1 MRVNELR
8 HTIGASSLGHLSG
21 ETIHPHT
28 KGNEMSKKD
37 ETQAIELTHD
47 KIVQIVSELENG
59 LKTIDETNL
68 KTKDEIKRLKDARRV
83 VSKSVFQRVPM
94 ASFMIAEGV
103 QKGITSISK
112 VSADS
117 GVSMPTISR
126 YEWIGST
133 LSNVGWT
140 KTSEKLACKS
150 LNLLIGG
157 VLKKS
162 DMLNITDVENWKQ
175 VIQDKTFKLPNAPK
189 IESVFE
195 AISNGTY
202 DTHLN
207 EIETRV
213 STRRKMIVKA

>member
-112 VSADS
+112 VSA
-117 GVSMPTISR
+117 R
-126 YEWIGST
+126 
-133 LSNVGWT
+133 
-140 KTSEKLACKS
+140 
-150 LNLLIGG
+150 
-157 VLKKS
+157 
-162 DMLNITDVENWKQ
+162 
-175 VIQDKTFKLPNAPK
+175 
-189 IESVFE
+189 
-195 AISNGTY
+195 
-202 DTHLN
+202 
-207 EIETRV
+207 
-213 STRRKMIVKA
+213 